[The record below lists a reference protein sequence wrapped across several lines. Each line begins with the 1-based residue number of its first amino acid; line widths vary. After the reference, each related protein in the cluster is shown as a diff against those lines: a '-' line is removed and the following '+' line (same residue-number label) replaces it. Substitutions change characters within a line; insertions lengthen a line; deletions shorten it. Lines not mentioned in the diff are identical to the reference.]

1 LTRVSPANRSTRG
14 FTLVELL
21 VAMVISSL
29 LAGVIFQLLSSQ
41 SRFVEVQGARGE
53 AQGNAR
59 AVLELISAE
68 LRAVPRGGIE
78 SARRSAVTFW
88 VPRVWGVVC
97 GPAAGAEV
105 PVALPG
111 GLGFSTAGTNSE
123 HAKPRL
129 ALDTSDVAPPVDD
142 VSNITAPTND
152 CSPSAGVEVRRFR
165 VADAARFPPQRVV
178 YLHDRVWYELG
189 TTSTAPGQW
198 IRRRSGSGSLAFQA
212 LAGPVRAAAL
222 AEPGLQFR
230 YYSASGVPLPLVND
244 SLTSV
249 QRGEVGRVD
258 VIVRS
263 LSRKSFSGQPQ
274 STTDSATVFLR
285 NRV

>member
-1 LTRVSPANRSTRG
+1 
-14 FTLVELL
+14 VELL

-29 LAGVIFQLLSSQ
+29 LAGVIFQLLSGQ

-97 GPAAGAEV
+97 AAPSSGEV
-105 PVALPG
+105 SVALPA

-129 ALDTSDVAPPVDD
+129 AMDTSDAVPPVAD
-142 VSNITAPTND
+142 VSNITAPTAD
-152 CSPSAGVEVRRFR
+152 CSSPQGVEVRRFR
-165 VADAARFPPQRVV
+165 VGDASLFPPERVV

-198 IRRRSGSGSLAFQA
+198 IRRRSGSTSLAFQA
-212 LAGPVRAAAL
+212 LAGPVRSETAP
-222 AEPGLQFR
+222 EPGLQFR
-230 YYSASGVPLPLVND
+230 YYTASGVLLPLP
-244 SLTSV
+244 TSGLSSDDLGAV
-249 QRGEVGRVD
+249 ARVD

-263 LSRKSFSGQPQ
+263 LSRKQLSGVPQ
-274 STTDSATVFLR
+274 SATDSVTVFLR